1 MVVGSV
7 FEASRLKVSRA
18 QRHFNELQ
26 SQITAYLSKKPFR
39 AVIEDDGPGRQCVT
53 FRVSKPVPK
62 ELSAIIGDA
71 IHNLRAALDLLACE
85 IVRLNG
91 QSDDRVQFPFCD
103 VPEDLEKEIKRR
115 YLDRAVPAAVDLVR
129 ALKPYKDG
137 NIELRALHD
146 LDIQDKHRM
155 LIPVADWADFG
166 KAQFGGISLQGGGQH
181 FGPVQDGFSL
191 FKFDTDPKFRLGQTV
206 KATYHFTLGP
216 LLPLGNRD
224 LVPAIQSLIRLVKD
238 TIDDF
243 ERVLS
248 PSPQNN

>member
-18 QRHFNELQ
+18 QRHLNELQ
-26 SQITAYLSKKPFR
+26 GQITVYLSKEPFR
-39 AVIEDDGPGRQCVT
+39 AVIEDDGPGRQCLT

-85 IVRLNG
+85 IVRVNG
-91 QSDDRVQFPFCD
+91 QSDDYVQFPFCE
-103 VPEDLEKEIKRR
+103 VIEDLEKEIKRR
-115 YLDRAVPAAVDLVR
+115 HLDRADPAAVDLVR
-129 ALKPYKDG
+129 ALKPYKGG

-166 KAQFGGISLQGGGQH
+166 KAQFGEISLQGGGQH
-181 FGPVQDGFSL
+181 FGPVQDGFSP
-191 FKFDTDPKFRLGQTV
+191 FKFDTDPKLKLGQTV
-206 KATYHFTLGP
+206 KAKYHLTLGP

-224 LVPAIQSLIRLVKD
+224 VVTTIESLIKLVND

-248 PSPQNN
+248 RLLQNN